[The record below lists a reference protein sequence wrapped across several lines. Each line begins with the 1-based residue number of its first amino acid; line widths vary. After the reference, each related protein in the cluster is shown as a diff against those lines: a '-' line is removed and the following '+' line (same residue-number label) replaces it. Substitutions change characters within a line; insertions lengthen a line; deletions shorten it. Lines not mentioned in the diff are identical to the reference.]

1 MYRKILVATVTAL
14 LTLTACGSE
23 FEPTSPDEVE
33 GTTTSTLKAKKDSTP
48 STRKAKRA
56 TTASYATLTTDAH
69 DVSVEPTWKTSFA
82 ILDTWGVQIAS
93 AVPATLTGSHSLNV
107 YVYSPS
113 GALYQ
118 SFSIPFAAGTTAGAG
133 EQQAESTASGF
144 RIWAELPV
152 KGTFI
157 DSYNMIGNWR
167 AESWIDGVGPS
178 SSAGFQL
185 Q

>member
-1 MYRKILVATVTAL
+1 MPRTFLAATAL
-14 LTLTACGSE
+14 ALLSLTACGAD
-23 FEPTSPDEVE
+23 FESGAPDELKSNLKTNNTKHSK
-33 GTTTSTLKAKKDSTP
+33 TTTTQ
-48 STRKAKRA
+48 A
-56 TTASYATLTTDAH
+56 TWATLTTDAH
-69 DVSVEPTWKTSFA
+69 TAGVEPTWKTSFA
-82 ILDTWGVQIAS
+82 IVDTFSVEIAS
-93 AVPATLTGSHSLNV
+93 ELPATTTGHHSLNV

-118 SFSIPFAAGTTAGAG
+118 SFSIPFAAGTAAGAG

-144 RIWAELPV
+144 RVWASLPV

-157 DSYNMIGNWR
+157 DSYNMTGSWR
-167 AESWIDGVGPS
+167 AESWVDGTGPN